1 MANQAQ
7 ITEFILTY
15 LHDNGAPA
23 QISAQTD
30 YVAEGL
36 LDSFGILQ
44 LIMMLE
50 SQYQVK
56 FETRQLADTGLRQ
69 VGCLAALV
77 ADLIERSEAS

>member
-1 MANQAQ
+1 MVRKPEIIA
-7 ITEFILTY
+7 FILGY
-15 LHDNGAPA
+15 LRDNGAPA
-23 QISAQTD
+23 SVNADTD

-50 SQYQVK
+50 AQYQIR

-69 VGCLAALV
+69 VGRLAALV
-77 ADLIERSEAS
+77 AERLSAEA